1 MTVKEIFE
9 LRKQGRI
16 EEAYEAIRPM
26 YAAHRGRYTTL
37 CMFWT
42 AADVFKLRLDQGRT
56 DEAEKILEALKRIL
70 PNVEAVNKE
79 LDTQAAA
86 KATSTPAATSDKLPW
101 EHDKPQQ
108 EGSSASAFIASA
120 TRRLAKIK
128 KTSIVTN
135 KSSINEK
142 LTSNSRQLTSK
153 EEASPSGNICDNR
166 DICETEIKVLSDANQ
181 SNPSNPCSTA
191 DSSDSCSP
199 IPINE
204 QLTANSRQLMLK
216 EKAPKGNNLR
226 DSQDFVSASEQAT
239 NNNSEEFA
247 AYGTCLSKQI
257 NEELTANSRQL
268 MLKEKAPKG
277 NNLRDSQDFVSASEQ
292 ATKESL
298 QGKEDKTINSQLLH
312 DYPGHLTVS
321 LEDGIIRPIP
331 GINAPQRIVLACI
344 TAHPGYSVPQI
355 SASTGIPAKSIERH
369 VAALIDKNLIEHR
382 GSKKTG
388 GYHAL

>member
-42 AADVFKLRLDQGRT
+42 AADVFKLRLDQNRY
-56 DEAEKILEALKRIL
+56 DEAEKILEALKRML
-70 PNVEAVNKE
+70 PNIEAVNKE
-79 LDTQAAA
+79 LDTQAVA

-120 TRRLAKIK
+120 TRRLSKVTQK
-128 KTSIVTN
+128 SQKTP
-135 KSSINEK
+135 KD
-142 LTSNSRQLTSK
+142 
-153 EEASPSGNICDNR
+153 ASPQGDNICDNR

-239 NNNSEEFA
+239 
-247 AYGTCLSKQI
+247 
-257 NEELTANSRQL
+257 
-268 MLKEKAPKG
+268 
-277 NNLRDSQDFVSASEQ
+277 
-292 ATKESL
+292 KESL

-321 LEDGIIRPIP
+321 LEDGIIRPIH

-369 VAALIDKNLIEHR
+369 VAALIDKNLIGHR

>member
-16 EEAYEAIRPM
+16 EEAYDAIRPM

-42 AADVFKLRLDQGRT
+42 AADVFKLRLEQGRVE
-56 DEAEKILEALKRIL
+56 EAAKILEALKRIL

-120 TRRLAKIK
+120 TRRLSKVTQK
-128 KTSIVTN
+128 SQKTP
-135 KSSINEK
+135 KD
-142 LTSNSRQLTSK
+142 
-153 EEASPSGNICDNR
+153 ASPQGDNICDNR

-204 QLTANSRQLMLK
+204 Q
-216 EKAPKGNNLR
+216 
-226 DSQDFVSASEQAT
+226 
-239 NNNSEEFA
+239 
-247 AYGTCLSKQI
+247 
-257 NEELTANSRQL
+257 LTANSRQL

-369 VAALIDKNLIEHR
+369 VAALIDKNLIGHR

>member
-16 EEAYEAIRPM
+16 EEAYDAIRPM

-42 AADVFKLRLDQGRT
+42 AADVFKLRLDQNRY
-56 DEAEKILEALKRIL
+56 DEAEKILEALRRML
-70 PNVEAVNKE
+70 PRVEAVNKE

-101 EHDKPQQ
+101 EHDKTKQ
-108 EGSSASAFIASA
+108 EGSSAAVFIASA
-120 TRRLAKIK
+120 TRRLSKVTQK
-128 KTSIVTN
+128 SQKTP
-135 KSSINEK
+135 KD
-142 LTSNSRQLTSK
+142 
-153 EEASPSGNICDNR
+153 ASPQGDNICDNR

-277 NNLRDSQDFVSASEQ
+277 NNLRDSQDFVSDSEQ

-331 GINAPQRIVLACI
+331 GINAPQRVVLACI

>member
-16 EEAYEAIRPM
+16 EEAYDAIRPM

-56 DEAEKILEALKRIL
+56 DEAAKILEALKRIL

-79 LDTQAAA
+79 LDTQAVA

-120 TRRLAKIK
+120 TRRLSKVTQK
-128 KTSIVTN
+128 SQKTP
-135 KSSINEK
+135 KD
-142 LTSNSRQLTSK
+142 
-153 EEASPSGNICDNR
+153 ASPQGDNICDNR

-204 QLTANSRQLMLK
+204 QLTDHSQQLMLK

-369 VAALIDKNLIEHR
+369 VAALIDKNLIGHR

>member
-1 MTVKEIFE
+1 MGFLSVKFIKF
-9 LRKQGRI
+9 LSKPYFAFLI
-16 EEAYEAIRPM
+16 
-26 YAAHRGRYTTL
+26 AAV
-37 CMFWT
+37 ME
-42 AADVFKLRLDQGRT
+42 VFHLSVVL
-56 DEAEKILEALKRIL
+56 
-70 PNVEAVNKE
+70 VMV
-79 LDTQAAA
+79 
-86 KATSTPAATSDKLPW
+86 
-101 EHDKPQQ
+101 KP
-108 EGSSASAFIASA
+108 F
-120 TRRLAKIK
+120 
-128 KTSIVTN
+128 
-135 KSSINEK
+135 
-142 LTSNSRQLTSK
+142 
-153 EEASPSGNICDNR
+153 
-166 DICETEIKVLSDANQ
+166 
-181 SNPSNPCSTA
+181 STA
-191 DSSDSCSP
+191 LE
-199 IPINE
+199 I
-204 QLTANSRQLMLK
+204 
-216 EKAPKGNNLR
+216 
-226 DSQDFVSASEQAT
+226 V
-239 NNNSEEFA
+239 
-247 AYGTCLSKQI
+247 KQI

-388 GYHAL
+388 GYYPL